1 MLFRKLPIN
10 ALFSRGLPKYSD
22 NDTQLET
29 FLKVSNKDFIKG
41 NQTMSHA
48 KCRLS
53 HCILTHNKK
62 RLVRSRILVG
72 VNIQPHVWE
81 KGAAP

>member
-62 RLVRSRILVG
+62 GLVRIESSLG
-72 VNIQPHVWE
+72 
-81 KGAAP
+81 